1 MKLNENIAN
10 LRKKKDITQEELA
23 TAIGVTNQSVSKWE
37 SGQCCPDIALL
48 PALADFFEVS
58 IDELM
63 GYKSAK
69 SNETLQI
76 DSQVINRAI
85 DDKFAPLISA
95 ALNILREESK
105 ISTSILQRKLR
116 IGYGKAVFIINKLSE
131 QGYIAPQQNGM
142 HTPTDK
148 ALKL

>member
-1 MKLNENIAN
+1 
-10 LRKKKDITQEELA
+10 
-23 TAIGVTNQSVSKWE
+23 
-37 SGQCCPDIALL
+37 
-48 PALADFFEVS
+48 
-58 IDELM
+58 M
-63 GYKSAK
+63 GHKSAQ